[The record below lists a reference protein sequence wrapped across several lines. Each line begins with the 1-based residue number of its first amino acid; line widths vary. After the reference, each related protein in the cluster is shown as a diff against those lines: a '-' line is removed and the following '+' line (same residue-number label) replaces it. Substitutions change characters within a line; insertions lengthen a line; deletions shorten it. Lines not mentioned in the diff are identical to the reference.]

1 MVYTRTEPGALVSE
15 VRRLTAELD
24 RSAVLTDVAT
34 VEQLVSDSLAS
45 RRLNMLLLAIFAGL
59 ALLLAG
65 VGIYGVMGYAVNQR
79 SHEIGIRIALGASPG
94 SILRMV
100 LGKAVL
106 LGGLGVL
113 IGSAVALG
121 LTRLIASM
129 LYSVRASDPL
139 TFIAVAL
146 LLFAVAVGASYAP
159 AQRGARVSP
168 LTRFP
173 SLSGTSPNWRLLSR
187 HRPARSL
194 DPL

>member
-168 LTRFP
+168 LT
-173 SLSGTSPNWRLLSR
+173 
-187 HRPARSL
+187 
-194 DPL
+194 PLRAE